1 MLHPHLQAAHG
12 ALVHGTAGGT
22 TRANAAAIHINHHT
36 GNRRV
41 RVRSFTELHAQA
53 DAIGAVSQLL
63 NAGRCARHSLRVELD
78 TPSTRSVLR
87 VFHGEGRRA
96 ATTGAA
102 VVWPAHTDR
111 VARCLQ
117 PAELAARVIDSG
129 DSEPFDI
136 GKASVDEMVAFAATE
151 YQVVLD
157 PKKHHNAL
165 RAELRALAKQHG
177 SLAD

>member
-1 MLHPHLQAAHG
+1 MITAA
-12 ALVHGTAGGT
+12 
-22 TRANAAAIHINHHT
+22 
-36 GNRRV
+36 
-41 RVRSFTELHAQA
+41 Q
-53 DAIGAVSQLL
+53 D
-63 NAGRCARHSLRVELD
+63 
-78 TPSTRSVLR
+78 
-87 VFHGEGRRA
+87 
-96 ATTGAA
+96 AA
-102 VVWPAHTDR
+102 VVQ
-111 VARCLQ
+111 ARGKSPKFKQDKRHPFLINVKDGRLFPNVGALRDDLKAGKNYRIFTGSPKPTHDERMKWLETQ
-117 PAELAARVIDSG
+117 GATLAARVIDSG